1 MVDAHNEVPG
11 NVSESVR
18 RSLVHGRPLWRGV
31 MHRAAVPLTV
41 AGGAALV
48 WETPPGADRLGA
60 GVFAVGAL
68 LMFVASALVHLR
80 RWSIPVWELLFRFD
94 HAAIFIL
101 IAASATPV
109 AVSSL
114 EGRSARLL
122 LWATWIGA
130 AIGVT
135 LRMLPFH
142 PPRGLMNTLFLSLG
156 WVPIMV
162 APDLFRA
169 LDTSVLLLIVIEGL
183 LYSGGAIM
191 LGVRW
196 PDLSPRVF
204 GYHEVWHAL
213 VTTAVVIHFVVVAM
227 IVGAG

>member
-1 MVDAHNEVPG
+1 MVDTHDEVPG

-18 RSLVHGRPLWRGV
+18 RSLVYGRPLWRGV
-31 MHRAAVPLTV
+31 MHRAAVPVAV
-41 AGGAALV
+41 AGGATLV

-60 GVFAVGAL
+60 GVFAAGAL

-80 RWSIPVWELLFRFD
+80 RWSISVWEMLFRFD

-101 IAASATPV
+101 IASSATPV

-114 EGRSARLL
+114 EGRSAQLL

-169 LDTSVLLLIVIEGL
+169 LDTSVLALIVVEGL

-213 VTTAVVIHFVVVAM
+213 VTAAVAIHFVVVAM

>member
-1 MVDAHNEVPG
+1 VVDTHDEVPG

-31 MHRAAVPLTV
+31 MHRAAVPLAV
-41 AGGAALV
+41 AGGATLV

-60 GVFAVGAL
+60 GVFAAGAL

-80 RWSIPVWELLFRFD
+80 RWSISVWEMLFRFD

-101 IAASATPV
+101 IASSATPV

-114 EGRSARLL
+114 EGRSAQLL

-169 LDTSVLLLIVIEGL
+169 LDTSVLALIVVEGL

-213 VTTAVVIHFVVVAM
+213 VTAAVAIHFVVVAM

>member
-1 MVDAHNEVPG
+1 MVDAHDEVPG
-11 NVSESVR
+11 TVSESVR

-31 MHRAAVPLTV
+31 MHRTAVPLTI
-41 AGGAALV
+41 AGGCVLV
-48 WETPPGADRLGA
+48 WTTPPGASRLGA
-60 GVFAVGAL
+60 GVFAAGAL

-80 RWSIPVWELLFRFD
+80 SWPIPVWEALFRFD

-101 IAASATPV
+101 IATSATPV

-114 EGRSARLL
+114 EGRSAQLL

-156 WVPIMV
+156 WVPIVV

-169 LDTSVLLLIVIEGL
+169 LDTTVLVLIAVEGI

-196 PDLSPRVF
+196 PKLSPRVF
-204 GYHEVWHAL
+204 GCHEVFFN
-213 VTTAVVIHFVVVAM
+213 VAVRPIFNH
-227 IVGAG
+227 GLTLKTH

>member
-1 MVDAHNEVPG
+1 MVDTYDEVPG

-31 MHRAAVPLTV
+31 MHRAAVPLAV
-41 AGGAALV
+41 AGGATLV

-60 GVFAVGAL
+60 GVFAAGAL

-80 RWSIPVWELLFRFD
+80 RWSISVWEMLFRFD

-101 IAASATPV
+101 IASSATPV

-114 EGRSARLL
+114 EGRSAQLL

-169 LDTSVLLLIVIEGL
+169 LDTSVLALIVVEGL

-213 VTTAVVIHFVVVAM
+213 VTAAVAIHFVVVAM

>member
-1 MVDAHNEVPG
+1 MVDAHDEVPG
-11 NVSESVR
+11 NLSESVR

-31 MHRAAVPLTV
+31 MHRAAVPLAV
-41 AGGAALV
+41 AGGVALV
-48 WETPPGADRLGA
+48 WQTPSGADRLGA
-60 GVFAVGAL
+60 GVFAAGAL

-80 RWSIPVWELLFRFD
+80 RWPIHVWEMLFRFD

-114 EGRSARLL
+114 EGRSAQLL

-130 AIGVT
+130 VIGVT

-169 LDTSVLLLIVIEGL
+169 LDTSVLVLIVVEGL

-213 VTTAVVIHFVVVAM
+213 VTAAVAIHFVAVAM

>member
-1 MVDAHNEVPG
+1 VVDAHDEVPG

-18 RSLVHGRPLWRGV
+18 RSLVHGRPLWRGI

-41 AGGAALV
+41 VGGLVLV
-48 WETPPGADRLGA
+48 WTTPPGASRLGT
-60 GVFAVGAL
+60 GVFAAGAL

-80 RWSIPVWELLFRFD
+80 RWPIPVWEVLFRFD

-109 AVSSL
+109 AVSAL
-114 EGRSARLL
+114 EGRSAMLL

-130 AIGVT
+130 AIGVA

-156 WVPIMV
+156 WVPIVV

-169 LDTSVLLLIVIEGL
+169 LDTTVLVLIAVEGV

-213 VTTAVVIHFVVVAM
+213 VTAAVAIHFVAVAM

>member
-1 MVDAHNEVPG
+1 MVEAHEEFSG
-11 NVSESVR
+11 DVSDSVR
-18 RSLVHGRPLWRGV
+18 RSLMHGRPQWRGV
-31 MHRAAVPLTV
+31 MHRAAVPMAL
-41 AGGAALV
+41 AGGVALV
-48 WETPPGADRLGA
+48 WEAPPGTDRVGA
-60 GVFAVGAL
+60 AVFATGAL

-101 IAASATPV
+101 IAASATPI
-109 AVSSL
+109 AISGL
-114 EGRSARLL
+114 EGRSAQLL
-122 LWATWIGA
+122 LWATWAGA

-142 PPRGLMNTLFLSLG
+142 PPRGLMNTLFISLG
-156 WVPIMV
+156 WVPIVV

-169 LDTSVLLLIVIEGL
+169 LDTSVLALIALEGL

-204 GYHEVWHAL
+204 GYHEVWHVL
-213 VTTAVVIHFVVVAM
+213 VTTAVAIHFVVVAT
-227 IVGAG
+227 IVGTG

>member
-1 MVDAHNEVPG
+1 MVDTHDEVPG

-31 MHRAAVPLTV
+31 MHRAAVPLAV
-41 AGGAALV
+41 AGGATLV

-60 GVFAVGAL
+60 GVFAAGAL

-80 RWSIPVWELLFRFD
+80 RWSISVWEMLFRFD

-101 IAASATPV
+101 IASSATPV

-114 EGRSARLL
+114 EGRSAQLL

-169 LDTSVLLLIVIEGL
+169 LDTSVLALIVVEGL

-213 VTTAVVIHFVVVAM
+213 VTAAVAIHFVVVAM